1 MSLQDIRAMR
11 LAGQK
16 PQGVV
21 AVVVGEV
28 NPLFAGDPLI
38 VQVRAHEQPA
48 FADWRPLVGCW
59 VAVYHQGRNWHLMDA
74 VIDALT
80 NAGAKLYGFAHEGVG
95 YPLALIEDPQI
106 ERRAAASLRGEWEL
120 ICL

>member
-38 VQVRAHEQPA
+38 VQVRAHEQPE

-59 VAVYHQGRNWHLMDA
+59 VAVYNQGRNWPLMDG
-74 VIDALT
+74 VINGLT
-80 NAGAKLYGFAHEGVG
+80 AAGAKLYGFAHDGKG
-95 YPLALIEDPQI
+95 YCLAKTDP
-106 ERRAAASLRGEWEL
+106 ETDKKAAACLRGEWEL